1 MAEIYLFLALL
12 GLLFSMLLSA
22 SEASIFS
29 LSRMDLA
36 SLQSLGLK
44 ERYLKM
50 LQNPDQLLFAL
61 LSGNELADYFAS
73 FSFAGA
79 ITILFSE
86 EIRTPAFFI
95 YALISFW
102 LADFF
107 PKVLG
112 FRLRST
118 LVLTIIPLTY
128 FLYQLFLPIRELI
141 YKIYLFIEK
150 YIPQWAMDTEKE
162 TFSPVEQIILHSLE
176 LAYQEKKISE
186 TEKEF
191 IYGLFL
197 SEKIPVSAIMTPRS
211 EVIAFRDQPL
221 TIEFMDKLRIYP
233 YNKFPIYKE
242 SLDEVIGILYVKD
255 ILKSLKS
262 PRSET
267 KYLSELVRPAYFIP
281 ENFKVRDLLF
291 EFQRR
296 HQKIALLVDEYG
308 TLKGLITLEDILEE
322 LFGEILAEK
331 EKPVQSLQKL
341 SEDRY
346 LLSGRALLDEVKE
359 ELNLILDEEFEDL
372 KTVNGFILALFK
384 GIPKEGERASYK
396 NWEFVIRKIRGRK
409 ILFVEALRKE
419 NV

>member
-12 GLLFSMLLSA
+12 GMFISMLLSA

-36 SLQSLGLK
+36 SLPSLGLK
-44 ERYLKM
+44 DRYLKM
-50 LQNPDQLLFAL
+50 IQNPEQLLFAL

-73 FSFAGA
+73 FSFATA
-79 ITILFSE
+79 ITLLFSE

-112 FRLRST
+112 FRLRSS
-118 LVLTIIPLTY
+118 LILKIIPLTY
-128 FLYQLFLPIRELI
+128 FLYQLLLPIRLFI
-141 YKIYLFIEK
+141 YKIYLSLER
-150 YIPQWAMDTEKE
+150 YIPQWTEDTEKE
-162 TFSPVEQIILHSLE
+162 TFTPVEQIILHSLE

-191 IYGLFL
+191 IYGLFF

-211 EVIAFRDQPL
+211 EIIAFKDQPL
-221 TIEFMDKLRIYP
+221 TIEFMERLRGYP
-233 YNKFPIYKE
+233 YNKFPIYRE
-242 SLDEVIGILYVKD
+242 SLDEVIGILYIKDLLKTVKTP
-255 ILKSLKS
+255 L
-262 PRSET
+262 SE
-267 KYLSELVRPAYFIP
+267 KRYLSELVRPAYFIP

-296 HQKIALLVDEYG
+296 HQKVALVVNEYG
-308 TLKGLITLEDILEE
+308 TLKGLVSLEDILEE
-322 LFGEILAEK
+322 LFGEILTER
-331 EKPVQSLQKL
+331 EKPVQSIQKL

-346 LLSGRALLDEVKE
+346 LLSGRALLDEVKD
-359 ELNLILDEEFEDL
+359 ELNLTLDEEFEDL
-372 KTVNGFILALFK
+372 QTVNGFILALFK
-384 GIPKEGERASYK
+384 GIPKEGERAFYK
-396 NWEFVIRKIRGRK
+396 DWEFTIKKVRGRK
-409 ILFVEALRKE
+409 VLWIEAVRKE
-419 NV
+419 DA